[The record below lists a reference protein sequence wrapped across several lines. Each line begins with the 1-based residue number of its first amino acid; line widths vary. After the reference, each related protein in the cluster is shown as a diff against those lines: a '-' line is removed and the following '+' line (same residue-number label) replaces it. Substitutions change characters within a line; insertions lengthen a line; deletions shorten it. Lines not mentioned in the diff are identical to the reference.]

1 MSKPDYRISIDDIK
15 ADLKELANY
24 WVVVFGSWVDN
35 KLTSR
40 SDVDIAIISQN
51 KNMKNN
57 KKLYFNLLGSAP
69 EKYDLKLFELLPL
82 YLQGSILENY
92 VVIYGN
98 TVDISYYLYGFRKL
112 WVDEKIKIKK
122 YEFKSIKE
130 RDEGRA
136 RLKRYKNRINMK

>member
-136 RLKRYKNRINMK
+136 RLYRYKHRIKSK